1 MMLTELSDIWG
12 SLDLA
17 KEVQEVTK
25 FSPTDPPPLPLVLLL
40 LSELGNTFLRSKPIC
55 LVEEIFAVELS
66 HKDLPSV

>member
-1 MMLTELSDIWG
+1 MLTALSDICG

-17 KEVQEVTK
+17 KAVQEVTK
-25 FSPTDPPPLPLVLLL
+25 FSPTDPLPLVLVLL